1 MALRL
6 EVQSDHRKALGDAA
20 SIVFGVG
27 GGSFGRASDNDWV
40 LPDPQRYLSGH
51 HARVHFRQGAFY
63 LEDLSTNGVYVNGAT
78 LPVSRTGPHA
88 IRDGDVLRFG
98 EYEVRA
104 TVDALETTGNTSS
117 LLKRTG
123 MSSSVERITP
133 VRVGAGS
140 DDLGASLNFD
150 ALIHADGGANS
161 GEFTPLPIGARSD
174 GTALRLQR
182 LRAAARARLEGHAP
196 AALQDLRSSL
206 QAFCRGAGIDATKLP
221 PDAELR
227 LLHAAGQ
234 LFREVLLGLQ
244 DLSRERAEFQNRYGV
259 DAPESGDAAGSP
271 ALSRLGADDYLLRLL
286 EGHDRREL
294 DALVLMR
301 EELKAAVAHDA
312 ALAQALP
319 QAFSAF
325 IGHLAPE
332 EIQSRFDA
340 AGARSARTSP
350 WDLYTEIFRNLT
362 QLNAG
367 PLPHLFAEALA
378 QAYLAAV
385 KNPATGEN

>member
-6 EVQSDHRKALGDAA
+6 EVLSDHSKFLGEAA
-20 SIVFGVG
+20 SIVIGVG
-27 GGSFGRASDNDWV
+27 GGSFGRAHDNDWV

-51 HARVHFRQGAFY
+51 HGRIHFRQGAFY

-88 IRDGDVLRFG
+88 IKDGDVLRFG

-104 TVDALETTGNTSS
+104 HVDVVEASNATSS
-117 LLKRTG
+117 LLKPTG
-123 MSSSVERITP
+123 TGTSVERVTP
-133 VRVGAGS
+133 VRVGGAQ

-150 ALIHADGGANS
+150 ALLHADGGG

-174 GTALRLQR
+174 ATAARLQR

-196 AALQDLRSSL
+196 QLQDLRSSL
-206 QAFCRGAGIDATKLP
+206 QAFCRGAGVDAAKLP

-227 LLHAAGQ
+227 LLHLAGQ

-244 DLSRERAEFQNRYGV
+244 DLARERAEFQNRHRV
-259 DAPESGDAAGSP
+259 DAPETATPATDAP
-271 ALSRLGADDYLLRLL
+271 MLSRLGTDGYLQRLL

-312 ALAQALP
+312 GLSQALP
-319 QAFSAF
+319 EAFRAF

-332 EIQSRFDA
+332 EIQSRFDH
-340 AGARSARTSP
+340 AGARSARATP
-350 WDLYTEIFRNLT
+350 WDLYAEIYRNLT
-362 QLNAG
+362 QPGAG

-378 QAYLAAV
+378 QAYLAA
-385 KNPATGEN
+385 KKHPSTES